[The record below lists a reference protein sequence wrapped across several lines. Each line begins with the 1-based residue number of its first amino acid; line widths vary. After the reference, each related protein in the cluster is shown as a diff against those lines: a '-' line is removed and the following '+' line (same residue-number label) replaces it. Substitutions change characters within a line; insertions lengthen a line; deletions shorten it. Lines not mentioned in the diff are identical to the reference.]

1 MATIPYNV
9 TQRENSGSAPLSSLY
24 VRKTRLPSL
33 PSHQGIEDSE
43 SGPGLGCVCV
53 TDSWGACFEMLGTG
67 FLENDYCGRQV
78 GDGGVEK
85 DIGLLEGESKLCFL
99 VGI

>member
-1 MATIPYNV
+1 M
-9 TQRENSGSAPLSSLY
+9 
-24 VRKTRLPSL
+24 
-33 PSHQGIEDSE
+33 
-43 SGPGLGCVCV
+43 CV

-85 DIGLLEGESKLCFL
+85 DIGLLEGESKLCFP
-99 VGI
+99 VEI

>member
-1 MATIPYNV
+1 
-9 TQRENSGSAPLSSLY
+9 
-24 VRKTRLPSL
+24 
-33 PSHQGIEDSE
+33 
-43 SGPGLGCVCV
+43 
-53 TDSWGACFEMLGTG
+53 MLGTG